1 MWERRCVRAVAP
13 EHLWSSGQRQR
24 VRLRGASG
32 RGRQAGGVDAAALVT
47 VPSVGPPGVL
57 YLRTKGGLLACH
69 PLVPSPG
76 PTPSL
81 H

>member
-1 MWERRCVRAVAP
+1 MWERRCVHAVAP
-13 EHLWSSGQRQR
+13 EHLWSSGERQQ

-32 RGRQAGGVDAAALVT
+32 RGRQAGGVDTAALVT
-47 VPSVGPPGVL
+47 APSVGPPGVL
-57 YLRTKGGLLACH
+57 YLRTEGGLPACH

-76 PTPSL
+76 PTLSP